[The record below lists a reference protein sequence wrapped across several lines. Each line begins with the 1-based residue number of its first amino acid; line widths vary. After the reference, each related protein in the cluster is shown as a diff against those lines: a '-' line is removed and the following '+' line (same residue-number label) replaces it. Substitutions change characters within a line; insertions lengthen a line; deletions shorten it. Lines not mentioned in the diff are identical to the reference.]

1 MDRAKWVEQ
10 EAARA
15 RERSGQKIPPVDPEA
30 VARVQAIPVRRGVVL
45 PTGVRASWSEGAAE
59 ITLAAGLTPQLERFP
74 LAHEIGHAVLGHGAC
89 DGVGEPAATDFPLDE
104 ADMGIDYER
113 EASLFA
119 QCLLLPREWV
129 RRDVLAGIGQA
140 ALLDRYGVAKSTLQI
155 AVTRYRL
162 FSKLKP

>member
-10 EAARA
+10 EALRA
-15 RERSGQKIPPVDPEA
+15 RERAGQKVPPVDPEA
-30 VARVQAIPVRRGVVL
+30 VARVHAVPVRRGVTL
-45 PTGVRASWSEGAAE
+45 PTGVRALWSEATGE
-59 ITLAAGLTPQLERFP
+59 IRLAAGLSAQLERFP

-89 DGVGEPAATDFPLDE
+89 DGIGEPSATDFPLDE

-119 QCLLLPREWV
+119 QCLLLPRDWV
-129 RRDVLAGIGQA
+129 RRDVMAGIGQA
-140 ALLDRYGVAKSTLQI
+140 ELLERYHVAKSTLHI
-155 AVTRYRL
+155 AVTRYRM